1 MHGKEDPCG
10 MPYSGQ
16 CNQHTFSTLYFFL
29 LDKYEIGNPLR
40 VNIFSNK
47 LEIYELI
54 NLLLDNFLHV
64 L

>member
-1 MHGKEDPCG
+1 VACLIQVNVINTHSPL
-10 MPYSGQ
+10 
-16 CNQHTFSTLYFFL
+16 FFFL
-29 LDKYEIGNPLR
+29 LDKYKIGNPLR

>member
-1 MHGKEDPCG
+1 

-16 CNQHTFSTLYFFL
+16 CNQHTFSTLFFL
-29 LDKYEIGNPLR
+29 LDKYKIGNPLR